1 MRCHMLAIAS
11 TANSAKK
18 MPKSSSRAVW
28 FWPAI
33 IVLVILDRVTKN
45 WAEVALQ
52 PRGVPREVF
61 GDGVRLTLV
70 YNPGAAFGLHLG
82 PWSRW
87 IFLCL
92 TIGALFI
99 LVRLYMHTRAGE
111 RIRALA
117 LGLVTAGAIGNLID
131 RIISP
136 IGVVD
141 FLDVGVGDWR
151 WPTFN
156 VADMAVSVGAILL
169 AYVLWGDEKRVTQ
182 EVPSGSSTA
191 SLASARER

>member
-1 MRCHMLAIAS
+1 
-11 TANSAKK
+11 
-18 MPKSSSRAVW
+18 MPRSSSRAAW

-33 IVLVILDRVTKN
+33 VILVILDRVTKD
-45 WAEVALQ
+45 WAEAALQ
-52 PRGVPREVF
+52 PRGVPHDVW
-61 GDGVRLTLV
+61 GDTFRLTLV
-70 YNPGAAFGLHLG
+70 YNPGAAFGIHLG

-87 IFLCL
+87 IFLAL

-99 LVRLYMHTRAGE
+99 LLRLYTHTRAGE
-111 RIRALA
+111 RVRAFA

-131 RIISP
+131 RIVSP

-141 FLDVGVGDWR
+141 FLDVGVGNWR

-169 AYVLWGDEKRVTQ
+169 AYVLWGEEKRSAESAPQ
-182 EVPSGSSTA
+182 AGA
-191 SLASARER
+191 RSLSQAPERR

>member
-1 MRCHMLAIAS
+1 MQR
-11 TANSAKK
+11 
-18 MPKSSSRAVW
+18 SSSRAAW
-28 FWPAI
+28 FWPI
-33 IVLVILDRVTKN
+33 IVVLVVLDRITKD
-45 WAEVALQ
+45 WAEAALQ

-87 IFLCL
+87 IFLVL

-99 LVRLYMHTRAGE
+99 LARLYMHTRAGE
-111 RIRALA
+111 RIRAFA

-131 RIISP
+131 RITSP

-141 FLDVGVGDWR
+141 FIDVGVGDWR

-169 AYVLWGDEKRVTQ
+169 AWVLWGDEKRVTE
-182 EVPSGSSTA
+182 EVPTTA
-191 SLASARER
+191 SRAPLTEARER